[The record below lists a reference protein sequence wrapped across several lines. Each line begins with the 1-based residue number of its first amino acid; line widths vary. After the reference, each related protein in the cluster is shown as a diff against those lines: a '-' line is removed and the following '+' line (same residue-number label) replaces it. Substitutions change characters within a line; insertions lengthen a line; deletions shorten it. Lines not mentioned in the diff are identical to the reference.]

1 LPDRA
6 VSSAHSGEKVI
17 FQDLTPVAP
26 KGQLME
32 DDKRIP
38 VIDLFAGPGGL
49 AEGFSAFLAGGGNAF
64 RIGLSIEKDKHAHRT
79 LELRSFFRQFPNGQ
93 VPDKYYKYLQQDIT
107 RHELFDAYP
116 AKAEAAR
123 QEAWCAELGSKKLS
137 EEEID
142 RRIKKALA
150 GNEKWVLIGG
160 PPCQAYSTVG
170 RSRNKG
176 NKEYVA
182 EDDKR
187 HFLYR
192 EYLRIIARHWP
203 PVFVMENVKG
213 LLSAQVNGG
222 RIFDDILEDLH
233 DPLTAL
239 KDESFTSAICYK
251 YKIYSLSKP
260 VSYPANSYQPS
271 KFSPADFLIMSEEFG
286 IPQARHRVIMVGVRE
301 DYDVAAPMLLSPQQ
315 LLSAASVLDDLPK
328 LRSGLSREEDS
339 FERWEE
345 RIWDL
350 VDDKELFSEIIR
362 EYGKIMEDQIDVALS
377 GLCEASKYERG
388 EEFVPFG
395 ATRRDEWYY
404 DPRLKGVCNHTT
416 KAHMTTDLHRY
427 LFAACFAEVYGRSP
441 SLPEFPKKLW
451 PEHKNAHKARRSG
464 NFSDRFRV
472 QLASKPATTIMS
484 HISKDGH
491 YYIHYDAAQCRS
503 LTVREAARLQTFPD
517 NYFFEGPRTQQY
529 AQVGNAVPP
538 RLAFQIAGIVYDL
551 LL

>member
-1 LPDRA
+1 MNYNEL
-6 VSSAHSGEKVI
+6 HN
-17 FQDLTPVAP
+17 
-26 KGQLME
+26 
-32 DDKRIP
+32 RIP

-49 AEGFSAFLAGGGNAF
+49 AEGFSAFQAAEGKGF
-64 RIGLSIEKDKHAHRT
+64 RIGLSVEKDLYAHKT
-79 LELRSFFRQFPNGQ
+79 LELRSFFRMFPKDQ
-93 VPDKYYKYLQQDIT
+93 VPDKYYAYLRQEIT
-107 RHELFDAYP
+107 RGELFDAYP
-116 AKAEAAR
+116 VEAASAR
-123 QEAWCAELGSKKLS
+123 EEAWCAELGAKNLS

-142 RRIKKALA
+142 GRIKKAL
-150 GNEKWVLIGG
+150 GGDEKWILIGG

-176 NKEYVA
+176 IKEYVA
-182 EDDKR
+182 EDDNR

-213 LLSAQVNGG
+213 ILSAQVNGS
-222 RIFDDILEDLH
+222 RIFDHILDDLH

-239 KDESFTSAICYK
+239 KDDGCRVTNGYK
-251 YKIYSLSKP
+251 YRIYSLAKP
-260 VSYPANSYQPS
+260 VSYPVSNFQPR
-271 KFSPADFLIMSEEFG
+271 FSPNDFLIMCEEYG
-286 IPQARHRVIMVGVRE
+286 IPQARHRVILIGVRE
-301 DYDVAAPMLLSPQQ
+301 DYDAAAPMLLSPKEQQ
-315 LLSAASVLDDLPK
+315 LDTFSVLNDLPK

-339 FERWEE
+339 FERWEDRVCSIIDNPLFDAIYDAQE
-345 RIWDL
+345 RCVWDRIG
-350 VDDKELFSEIIR
+350 S
-362 EYGKIMEDQIDVALS
+362 ALS
-377 GLCEASKYERG
+377 SLGAGKKYGRG
-388 EEFVPFG
+388 SEFVPFNAG
-395 ATRRDEWYY
+395 RRVDEWYH

-416 KAHMTTDLHRY
+416 KAHMTADLHRY
-427 LFAACFAEVYGRSP
+427 LFAACFAEVHGRSP
-441 SLPEFPKKLW
+441 TLPEFPKMLW

-472 QLASKPATTIMS
+472 QLALKPSTTIMS

-491 YYIHYDAAQCRS
+491 YYIHYDASQCRS

-529 AQVGNAVPP
+529 TQVGNAVPP